1 MRVSKVEILLLR
13 SLKVKSK
20 GYRLEPVSLAF
31 EASKPGVRP
40 KSKTDS
46 QREPV
51 LLCSL
56 TPARLI
62 RIKRIT
68 SDEA

>member
-1 MRVSKVEILLLR
+1 MLVRITLKNQFYIERVIV
-13 SLKVKSK
+13 
-20 GYRLEPVSLAF
+20 GHRLELVSLAF